1 MKKSYDAIVI
11 GAGVAGLPIARE
23 LAKSNER
30 VLLVERER
38 EGGKAS
44 RAAAGILDPYSEA
57 REESP
62 LLRLGLKALEFYP
75 SFLKEWVGDAAL
87 KKVEYEKLGILYLAL
102 SPEDE
107 AFLKDRSEWQKS
119 HGLRV
124 EFLRGSEV
132 RRLEPTVSGRTQS
145 GVLYPEIPKLNAK
158 ELTRALF
165 KAAQSA
171 GVEFRTSV
179 KEVSVWTEKGKLKG
193 IKMAQDAVEAPLVI
207 LASGSWTGLD
217 PRLGI
222 KVNVSPV
229 RGQILLLR
237 SKPSLYPRHILHTA
251 RYAYIVPWPK
261 GRLLIGS
268 TLEHGEFE
276 DRVTPEGKEDILS
289 RASEMV
295 EEIRSLPIES
305 SWAGLRPYADGGMP
319 LIGPTRVPGLFLAT
333 GYYRSGILIGPLA
346 GKLLSEGIVSGKF
359 SSLLKPFYPKERK
372 K

>member
-1 MKKSYDAIVI
+1 MKSYDAIVI
-11 GAGVAGLPIARE
+11 GAGIAGLSVARE
-23 LAKSNER
+23 LAKLKQR
-30 VLLVERER
+30 VLVVEREPK
-38 EGGKAS
+38 GGKAS
-44 RAAAGILDPYSEA
+44 RAAAGLLDPYSEA

-62 LLRLGLKALEFYP
+62 LLRLGLAALRFYP
-75 SFLKEWVGDAAL
+75 SVLKELGSRSV
-87 KKVEYEKLGILYLAL
+87 KKMEYGRLGILYLAL
-102 SPEDE
+102 SPADE

-193 IKMAQDAVEAPLVI
+193 IKMTQDAVEAPLVI